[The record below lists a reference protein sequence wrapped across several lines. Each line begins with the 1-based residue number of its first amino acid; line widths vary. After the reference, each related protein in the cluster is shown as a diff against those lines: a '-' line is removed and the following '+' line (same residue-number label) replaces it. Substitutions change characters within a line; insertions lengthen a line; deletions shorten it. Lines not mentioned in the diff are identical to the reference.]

1 MHFKFYVN
9 KMLLIIQSIHL
20 FLYII
25 LYYKNMKFKYLID
38 NKKIDF
44 FSYENFASIKNIKR
58 KYNLHLI
65 KRY

>member
-1 MHFKFYVN
+1 
-9 KMLLIIQSIHL
+9 
-20 FLYII
+20 
-25 LYYKNMKFKYLID
+25 MKFKYLID

-44 FSYENFASIKNIKR
+44 FSYENFTSIKNIKR